1 MTDSVRFVPQGA
13 PSFGMSKDRRAPV
26 IDHRAVAAKAASWF
40 GVAFAATA
48 FLTVCSD
55 IGGAAAE
62 DAPGAPGIASA
73 WTTGAKQGL
82 GTSTTIESKI
92 WYTIQQGILGEVY
105 YPKVDVPNVQDLQF
119 IVTDGSTF
127 VDLER
132 DATEHEVILLDKE
145 ALSYR
150 QINTKTDH
158 YRITK
163 TYVTDV
169 ARPTL
174 LIEARFQVL
183 SGGPYQ
189 LYVLYNPSLRNSGMG
204 DTAATSGH
212 ALVASDGDVA
222 SALASSS
229 GFIKTSNGYSGTPSD
244 GYQDLRIH
252 GSLNSQFDSASA
264 PGNVVQ
270 IGQISVGNDTTFTL
284 ALSFG
289 SGRSEASA
297 NAEASLAI
305 PFAQQRASYEEG
317 WHSYLSPLTIPK
329 SVAASDSLRAQYQV
343 ALMALKAHEDK
354 TFRGA
359 NVASLTIPWGN
370 VVNADQC
377 CVAGYHHVW
386 ARDLYQVATALLA
399 AGDLGAANRSLDY
412 LLDKQQIKVPTIDGG
427 GRLLDPGAFPR
438 FSELDGITDRGCCEQ
453 FDEDA
458 FPLVLAWQLNR
469 TEAATWEKLKLSAD
483 HILAKGP
490 ATPAERWEEQ
500 DGFSPSTIAAE
511 IAGLVCAADIAQ
523 KNSDSG
529 RAQSYQTKADEW
541 QREVENWTFTTTGTF
556 GNHRYYERIDHDG
569 NPNDLFQR
577 TFRGPSGDEQF
588 WEKDVVDAGFLELV
602 RLGVKPADDP
612 NVAEALAVVDKTIR
626 VTTPN
631 GDMFY
636 RYNHDSYGENANS
649 GNGWTNINGDRGRL
663 WPILSGERGEYELA
677 NGRSAANFLQT
688 MAKVANDGF
697 MIPEQVWDGPDEFG
711 FVFGKGTGSATPLA
725 WSMAEFVRL
734 ALSIDAGRPIET
746 PEIVARRY
754 GR

>member
-1 MTDSVRFVPQGA
+1 
-13 PSFGMSKDRRAPV
+13 MSKDGQGAV
-26 IDHRAVAAKAASWF
+26 IDHQPVAAKSADWCRV
-40 GVAFAATA
+40 GFAAIA
-48 FLTVCSD
+48 FFAMCCEVRS
-55 IGGAAAE
+55 GAAE
-62 DAPGAPGIASA
+62 EAPGVPGIASA
-73 WTTGAKQGL
+73 WTTGAKEGL
-82 GTSTTIESKI
+82 GTSTTIDSKI

-132 DATEHEVILLDKE
+132 DATAHKVILLDKQ
-145 ALSYR
+145 ALTYR
-150 QINTKTDH
+150 QVNTKADL

-174 LIEARFQVL
+174 LIETRFQAL

-204 DTAATSGH
+204 DTAATSGN

-222 SALASSS
+222 SALLSSS
-229 GFIKTSNGYSGTPSD
+229 GFVKTSNGYSGTPSD
-244 GYQDLRIH
+244 GYQDLRTH

-270 IGQISVGNDTTFTL
+270 VGQVSVGSDTTFTL

-289 SGRSEASA
+289 SSRSEAFAS
-297 NAEASLAI
+297 AEASLAI
-305 PFAQQRASYEEG
+305 PFAEQRATYEGG
-317 WHSYLSPLTIPK
+317 WHSYLAPLTIPK
-329 SVAASDSLRAQYQV
+329 SVAASDDLRTQYHV
-343 ALMALKAHEDK
+343 AVMTLKAHEDK

-370 VVNADQC
+370 LVNADEC

-399 AGDLGAANRSLDY
+399 AGDVGAANRSLDY
-412 LLDKQQIKVPTIDGG
+412 LLDKQQIKAPTIDGG

-453 FDEDA
+453 FDQDA

-469 TEAATWEKLKLSAD
+469 TDAATWEKLKLTAD

-511 IAGLVCAADIAQ
+511 IAGLVCAADIAR
-523 KNSDSG
+523 KNSDAG
-529 RAQSYQTKADEW
+529 RAQNYLAKADEW
-541 QREVENWTFTTTGTF
+541 QEEVENWTFTTTGTF
-556 GNHRYYERIDHDG
+556 GNHHYYERIDHDG

-577 TFRGPSGDEQF
+577 TFRGPSGNEQF

-612 NVAEALAVVDKTIR
+612 KVAEALALVDKTIR
-626 VTTPN
+626 VATPN

-649 GNGWTNINGDRGRL
+649 GNGWTNTNGDKGRL
-663 WPILSGERGEYELA
+663 WAILTGERGEYELA
-677 NGRSAANFLQT
+677 NGRSAAIFLQT
-688 MAKVANDGF
+688 MAKAANDGF

-734 ALSIDAGRPIET
+734 ALSIDAGKPVET
-746 PEIVARRY
+746 PEIVTTRY